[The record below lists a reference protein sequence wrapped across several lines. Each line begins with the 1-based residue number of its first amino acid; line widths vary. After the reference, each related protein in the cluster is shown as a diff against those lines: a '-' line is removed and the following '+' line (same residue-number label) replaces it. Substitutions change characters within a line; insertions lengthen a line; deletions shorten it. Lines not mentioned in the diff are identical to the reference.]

1 MLKEFFPSWEA
12 VKRHREVILF
22 TTGLMKDPRPI
33 VQYVYEMQVEDY
45 LNEMR
50 TGDEIPSIDD
60 NLFKSLHAEYTVRLV
75 DDPCHN
81 KYINYYDHY
90 DHDDDDPDTTPV
102 YFPSRL
108 YHFNEMRHEV
118 VLENHLTDSTE
129 IVPCTMYIGDPDEA
143 VGGALLSTCSEVFAH
158 QAVADLSMKFV
169 SCKESTLPAPPMSNP
184 QSVILDQCV
193 LRDEFLMKILY
204 QLCGCGHT
212 LQCLRI
218 YNMDLKPYEALLD
231 ELLDDLLGHHGSN
244 REAGLAQRKLM
255 LQLGYNNL
263 SEEFVKKWMNRCRR
277 IDSIDCM
284 IDR

>member
-1 MLKEFFPSWEA
+1 
-12 VKRHREVILF
+12 
-22 TTGLMKDPRPI
+22 MKDPRPI
-33 VQYVYEMQVEDY
+33 VQYIYEMQVEDY

-60 NLFKSLHAEYTVRLV
+60 DLFKRLHAESTVRLV

-90 DHDDDDPDTTPV
+90 VHDDDDSDTTPV

-129 IVPCTMYIGDPDEA
+129 IVPCTMHMGDPDEA
-143 VGGALLSTCSEVFAH
+143 VGGALLSTCSEVSAH
-158 QAVADLSMKFV
+158 QAVADLSMEFV
-169 SCKESTLPAPPMSNP
+169 SCKEFTLAAPRMSNP
-184 QSVILDQCV
+184 QSVIMDQCV
-193 LRDEFLMKILY
+193 LPDEFLMKILH
-204 QLCGCGHT
+204 QLIGCGET
-212 LQCLRI
+212 LQCLSL
-218 YNMDLKPYEALLD
+218 YNMELKPHEALLD
-231 ELLDDLLGHHGSN
+231 ELLEDLVGHH
-244 REAGLAQRKLM
+244 EAGLAQRKLV

-277 IDSIDCM
+277 IYSIDCV